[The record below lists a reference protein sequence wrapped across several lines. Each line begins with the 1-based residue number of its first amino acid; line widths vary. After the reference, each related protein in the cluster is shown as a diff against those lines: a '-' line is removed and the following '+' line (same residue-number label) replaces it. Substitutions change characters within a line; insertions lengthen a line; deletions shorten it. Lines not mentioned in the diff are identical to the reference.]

1 MLMTETTKI
10 LLLAIIVGGATLL
23 QADTRLQDNKSIA
36 VVPDKPGVINVNT
49 WKMHLGDSTI
59 YKDPDYS
66 DSNWETIAREGA
78 WFPKAGR
85 TPGIWWYRT
94 IVKIPVSH
102 DTLNNLGIAQSI
114 ITSANEVYWDGKLV
128 GANGKIGDDRITE
141 KSGKNGRIFI
151 IPRTLS
157 TSGEH
162 LLALR
167 VSNFHQPLS
176 IIAGSF
182 YIGSVTE
189 LFDKLFFEKSSY
201 YFFAGCFGVA
211 GLFYLLFLFGRA
223 KKWPYALFA
232 ALCFCIALYNI
243 SLDVMH
249 WNNHLN
255 LSDYLQFF
263 SLSDLIWFF
272 MVILLPAFF
281 LYEFMFAYR
290 LRIILPFAIGSLLI
304 WMIPPLI
311 VFRVIPASSIDIYHF
326 WCVIQPLTAFG
337 FSLMVTI
344 WAVCKKKSGSVTALI
359 GVVIFLLGLFVS
371 FFFTVGWGLGFGGL
385 IIILGI
391 SLSRQMANRTRTFEQ
406 SELRTARLE
415 LELLKKHIHPH
426 YLLNTLNS
434 IVAWIEEEPR
444 NAVILIGALADEFRM
459 LLRFSKLPLIPLSE
473 EIALCKS
480 HLRVMGLRYGK
491 EFVFDSEGIEGKEMI
506 PPLVIHTL
514 VENGLTHGYKQ
525 KHSGRFIL
533 TRKNVHKGY
542 QLSLFN
548 DGTVNNHTSREGS
561 GLHYVKVRLEEAFPG
576 NWQLKSSASADG
588 WITTIELENA

>member
-1 MLMTETTKI
+1 MLIKMTTKI
-10 LLLAIIVGGATLL
+10 LLFVIIAGGNTFSRV
-23 QADTRLQDNKSIA
+23 DVRLQDTPISILS
-36 VVPDKPGVINVNT
+36 DKPGVININA
-49 WKMHLGDSTI
+49 WKMQRGDSSI
-59 YKDPDYS
+59 YKNSDCS
-66 DSNWETIAREGA
+66 DSNWETIIKDGA

-94 IVKIPVSH
+94 IIKIPLSH
-102 DTLNNLGIAQSI
+102 DTLTSLGIAQSL
-114 ITSANEVYWDGKLV
+114 ITSANEVYWDGKLI
-128 GANGKIGDDRITE
+128 GSNGKIGEDRISE
-141 KSGKNGRIFI
+141 EPGENGKIII
-151 IPRTLS
+151 IPRLLS

-167 VSNFHQPLS
+167 VSNFHQPFG
-176 IIAGSF
+176 IFAGTF
-182 YIGSVTE
+182 CIGPVTE
-189 LFDKLFFEKSSY
+189 LFDKLFSEKIGY
-201 YFFAGCFGVA
+201 YFFAGCFAVA

-232 ALCFCIALYNI
+232 ALCVCIALYNI

-249 WNNHLN
+249 WSNHLT

-263 SLSDLIWFF
+263 SLSDLVWFF

-290 LRIILPFAIGSLLI
+290 LRIILPFAVGSFLI

-311 VFRVIPASSIDIYHF
+311 ALSIIPASNIDIYHF

-337 FSLMVTI
+337 ISLLVTL
-344 WAVCKKKSGSVTALI
+344 WAVCKKKPGSITALI
-359 GVVIFLLGLFVS
+359 GVAVFLLGLMTTFV
-371 FFFTVGWGLGFGGL
+371 FTVGWGLGFAGL
-385 IIILGI
+385 VIILGI
-391 SLSRQMANRTRTFEQ
+391 SLSRQMAHRTRTFEQ
-406 SELRTARLE
+406 SELRTTRLE

-444 NAVILIGALADEFRM
+444 NAVQLIGALAEEFRM
-459 LLRFSKLPLIPLSE
+459 LLRFSELPLIPLSE
-473 EIALCKS
+473 EIALCKA
-480 HLRVMGLRYGK
+480 HLHVMELRYGK
-491 EFVFDSEGIEGKEMI
+491 EFVFETEGIEGNEMI

-525 KHSGRFIL
+525 KSSGRFVL
-533 TRKNVHKGY
+533 TRKNTPKGY
-542 QLSLFN
+542 RLSLFN
-548 DGTVNNHTSREGS
+548 DGTASNRISREGS

-576 NWQLKSSASADG
+576 NWQLKSSPSTDG
-588 WITTIELENA
+588 WTAIIELENV